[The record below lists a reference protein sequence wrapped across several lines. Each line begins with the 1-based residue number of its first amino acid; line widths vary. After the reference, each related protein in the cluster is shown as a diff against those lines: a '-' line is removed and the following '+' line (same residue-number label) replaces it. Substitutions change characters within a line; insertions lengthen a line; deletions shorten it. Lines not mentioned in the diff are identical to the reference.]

1 MGELGY
7 DYSGCHVVVTG
18 GTRGAGL
25 AIARGFRDFGA
36 TVTVTGRQYLTSY
49 YDADLA
55 RFRYAQLDLTD
66 PDSIVSV
73 AEGLG
78 PVDVLVN
85 AAVPGV
91 NSNIAASDREFI
103 VQATNLGLIGPIQ
116 LATRLRFRLAQSR
129 IVGGGSLIN
138 TPATRQWFE
147 LTHPDS
153 AASQMARVTQTLGNS
168 WVRHGV
174 RVNSIA
180 APIVVPSPARGL
192 SVQIDSHSGP
202 LLTRVSA
209 PSARTQPG
217 VTDLVLFLASR
228 GAAALTGQTLSV
240 R

>member
-36 TVTVTGRQYLTSY
+36 TVTITGRQYLTSY

-91 NSNIAASDREFI
+91 RKSIAPADREFI

-129 IVGGGSLIN
+129 IVGGGSLVN
-138 TPATRQWFE
+138 TPAIRQWFE
-147 LTHPDS
+147 LTHPET
-153 AASQMARVTQTLGNS
+153 AQAELARVTQQLGTS
-168 WVRHGV
+168 WLRHGV

-180 APIVVPSPARGL
+180 APIVVPAQARGFR
-192 SVQIDSHSGP
+192 VQIDSHSGP
-202 LLTRVSA
+202 LLTRVNGPTA
-209 PSARTQPG
+209 KTQPD

-228 GAAALTGQTLSV
+228 GAATLTGQTLTV
-240 R
+240 H